1 MTVDERS
8 GYLKHHW
15 PAIKAPRLAGTY
27 QPQPALR
34 IEIPQPHGRL
44 RQRGLPPVTDRVIQ
58 PAIAQVLRWMWEPP
72 FHPNRYGLRRMRS
85 AQQALHRAQSEVI
98 KGRKWV
104 VALDFDSVFDRV
116 KQDRLMPKLK
126 AEIQDKA
133 RLGLLN
139 GYLKSG
145 VEINGRYEKT
155 AEGVPQGSPRSPLL
169 SNRVLN
175 ELDQERERRG
185 HPFVR

>member
-1 MTVDERS
+1 MRGEKRPQDAIEAGSWMMQVVDKEKRIQALKPVQRNQGAAGVEGMTVDERS

-27 QPQPALR
+27 QPQPTLR

-139 GYLKSG
+139 G
-145 VEINGRYEKT
+145 
-155 AEGVPQGSPRSPLL
+155 
-169 SNRVLN
+169 
-175 ELDQERERRG
+175 
-185 HPFVR
+185 